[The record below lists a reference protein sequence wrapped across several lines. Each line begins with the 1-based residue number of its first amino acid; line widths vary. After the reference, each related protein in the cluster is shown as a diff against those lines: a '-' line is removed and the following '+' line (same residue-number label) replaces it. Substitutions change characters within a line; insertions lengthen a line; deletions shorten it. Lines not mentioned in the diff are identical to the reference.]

1 MKTGLQSCNKKL
13 SFQNTKVLVYVL
25 IKDITGLWNHFNVQ
39 TPQIKS
45 IEASRAKFSR
55 LLSFVPTTGLQ
66 PRNPPIY
73 NIFSTFFHKYTFP
86 FFSLRGEL
94 DLQCPDSLPR
104 PRDQHESRVFGDHSV
119 MIRQHP
125 DTGAVSYFESSND
138 LCWPII
144 GHLQCFFLF
153 FFYWKLFWLELSA
166 SIHTQTQSIILMINR
181 HER

>member
-125 DTGAVSYFESSND
+125 DTGAVSTVSGARPVMICAAQWEATFELPSSVLTNHRR
-138 LCWPII
+138 PQ
-144 GHLQCFFLF
+144 GP
-153 FFYWKLFWLELSA
+153 S
-166 SIHTQTQSIILMINR
+166 SIIFI
-181 HER
+181 

>member
-1 MKTGLQSCNKKL
+1 MSWSRILQDCETISMFKHLK
-13 SFQNTKVLVYVL
+13 SKVLRPLELSSVVY
-25 IKDITGLWNHFNVQ
+25 
-39 TPQIKS
+39 S
-45 IEASRAKFSR
+45 
-55 LLSFVPTTGLQ
+55 LLSQLLDY
-66 PRNPPIY
+66 NPETHLSI
-73 NIFSTFFHKYTFP
+73 TFFHKYTFP

-94 DLQCPDSLPR
+94 DLRCPDSLPR